1 MHETHMQGH
10 LPDMHALAIVGLAN
24 DIEIHDDG
32 LVHMPS
38 CERVRYSHL
47 RAKDCSA
54 ERSYAR
60 AIDWSATHLPT
71 AEAVETDH
79 PKLVQLVAKLRLL
92 EVL

>member
-1 MHETHMQGH
+1 MRRRHETQH
-10 LPDMHALAIVGLAN
+10 LPDVHALAIVGLAN

-47 RAKDCSA
+47 RAIDCSA
-54 ERSYAR
+54 ERSGAV
-60 AIDWSATHLPT
+60 DGSAAHLST
-71 AEAVETDH
+71 AEAVEADQ
-79 PKLVQLVAKLRLL
+79 PKLAQLVTKRRLL